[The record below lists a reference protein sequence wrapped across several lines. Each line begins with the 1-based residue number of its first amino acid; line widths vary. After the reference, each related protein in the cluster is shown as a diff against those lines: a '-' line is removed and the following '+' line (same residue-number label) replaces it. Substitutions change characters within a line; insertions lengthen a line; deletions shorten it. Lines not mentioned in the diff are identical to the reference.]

1 MKIDKTAKE
10 NTIKKI
16 DQKFSS
22 RIKKPDIIG
31 YEIVDNT
38 TMTGVK
44 YMREPKEQQP
54 PKWALELILEVKEL
68 SRKVDAL
75 TVRIEV
81 LEQKVDAIMECPTI
95 KRELKLKK

>member
-54 PKWALELILEVKEL
+54 PKWFVEFLEIYKRDISLINSKIDLMMN
-68 SRKVDAL
+68 
-75 TVRIEV
+75 T
-81 LEQKVDAIMECPTI
+81 PTM